1 VRLDL
6 ERGYTSV
13 RLHRGG
19 IAAGRQRVREI
30 PEGGP
35 HAVVRGEREALFGV
49 MVREQPRLQ
58 WPPGSMETPCPR
70 CEEELQ
76 KLADAGTSA
85 DS

>member
-1 VRLDL
+1 VSLDL

-35 HAVVRGEREALFGV
+35 HAVVRGEREALCGV
-49 MVREQPRLQ
+49 MVRQQPRLQ
-58 WPPGSMETPCPR
+58 WPVGSMEKLCPR
-70 CEEELQ
+70 CAEELG
-76 KLADAGTSA
+76 KLGSPA
-85 DS
+85 